1 MKNLIILLVALVL
14 FNFII
19 LFFFNFIKNKI
30 NIYDYP
36 DKKKKLHGKPIPL
49 IGGWIFLFN
58 IIFFL
63 ILKTTYH
70 PGIEINII
78 LCSLSFLII
87 GIVDDKYHLSP
98 YSKFL
103 SLAIILSFFFY
114 FTNNLIINNLKIYNY
129 NIYFN
134 YYTGIFFSAFCVLLF
149 VNALNL
155 FDGINLQSS
164 LYGVYILSFLFYKG
178 LHTEVILIVLIP
190 LMLIVYLNS
199 KNKTFMGDSG
209 TLFLGC
215 IISLIVI
222 ANYNKLNFLKA
233 DEIFLLMLVPGVDM
247 FRLFLQRIL
256 CNKNP
261 FIGDREH
268 LHHYLLEVCGYRL
281 AIILILSISILPSIL
296 SFFID
301 SIVVII
307 FFIILYLLLF
317 IFLKKKLSKK
327 II

>member
-1 MKNLIILLVALVL
+1 MKNLIILFATFIL

-19 LFFFNFIKNKI
+19 LFFFNYIKNKI

-36 DKKKKLHGKPIPL
+36 DKKKKLHSKPIPL

-58 IIFFL
+58 IILFL
-63 ILKTTYH
+63 ILRITH
-70 PGIEINII
+70 LSELEINII
-78 LCSLSFLII
+78 LCSLFFLII
-87 GIVDDKYHLSP
+87 GILDDKYYLSP

-103 SLAIILSFFFY
+103 SLAIMLSFFFY
-114 FTNNLIINNLKIYNY
+114 FTNSLIINNLKIYNY

-134 YYTGIFFSAFCVLLF
+134 YYSGFFFSVLCVLLF

-164 LYGVYILSFLFYKG
+164 LYGIYILLFLFYRG
-178 LHTEVILIVLIP
+178 LYTELILIVLIP

-215 IISLIVI
+215 IISFLVI
-222 ANYNKLNFLKA
+222 ANYNKLNFLKT
-233 DEIFLLMLVPGVDM
+233 DEIFLLMLIPGIDM

-256 CNKNP
+256 NKKNP

-268 LHHYLLEVCGYRL
+268 IHHYLIGFYGYRS
-281 AIILILSISILPSIL
+281 AIILILFISILPSIL
-296 SFFID
+296 SFFIN
-301 SIVVII
+301 SVVLII
-307 FFIILYLLLF
+307 FFIIFYLFLF
-317 IFLKKKLSKK
+317 IYLKKKLNKK